1 MDSAPSKPAKKTEIF
16 KALPEVWQLIR
27 PRRALLALGLGLMI
41 INRVSGLVLPA
52 STKYLVDDVI
62 GKRHF
67 KLLYPL
73 VGVVLLATIIQG
85 LTSFALTQTLS
96 KAAQKLIAEL
106 RRRVQEH
113 VGRLSVCILR
123 RQQDRHAGFAHHERR
138 RGSTQSHRHRTG
150 GLRRRVAHRSHR
162 LRRS

>member
-1 MDSAPSKPAKKTEIF
+1 MPSPFVSASSEPTHPARESKSLSLIMPFMHSTAEMTAKKTEIF
-16 KALPEVWQLIR
+16 KVLPEVWQLIR

-41 INRVSGLVLPA
+41 VNRVSGLVLPA
-52 STKYLVDDVI
+52 STKYLVDDII

-73 VGVVLLATIIQG
+73 VGVVLAATLIQG

-106 RRRVQEH
+106 RRFGE
-113 VGRLSVCILR
+113 RL
-123 RQQDRHAGFAHHERR
+123 
-138 RGSTQSHRHRTG
+138 
-150 GLRRRVAHRSHR
+150 
-162 LRRS
+162 